1 MTMVIL
7 RSEKP
12 ADRALRERR
21 GAVIQAIEW
30 QVRIRPNVW
39 APPADLFETETD
51 YIVRVEVAGMRDQ
64 EIGHARRRPAISG
77 RRGYTPER
85 AVRWKSVWEFQ
96 SGLSYPGGER
106 RCRLGCRRWFPVI
119 TLQSQPTP
127 ITLRSHPCLHP
138 AGTQYWNSLTGSE
151 RKILS

>member
-12 ADRALRERR
+12 GDRALRERR

-30 QVRIRPNVW
+30 QVRVRPNLW

-64 EIGHARRRPAISG
+64 EISVTLDGDLLTVSG
-77 RRGYTPER
+77 VRAEAPER
-85 AVRWKSVWEFQ
+85 RAFHQMEIRFGEFTV
-96 SGLSYPGGER
+96 GVILPG
-106 RCRLGCRRWFPVI
+106 PVNEDAGSAAYEDGFLLV
-119 TLQSQPTP
+119 TLPKAKTH
-127 ITLRSHPCLHP
+127 L
-138 AGTQYWNSLTGSE
+138 
-151 RKILS
+151 K